1 MSPSLGSDCGRKPTL
16 GVARHCG
23 LRLGLG
29 RLGGRRIRKA
39 RDNRRL
45 RRRRWPGSRRL
56 GLRLG
61 GRCGTWRLGDAG
73 ARLDHRLVRL
83 SCLDPHG
90 SLGGAGGARLGGC
103 RLLARD
109 LALCGGLLGRGGL
122 GSLLARSLGLWPGI
136 GLDLRRSNVRSAQGR
151 VALHVGT
158 GAGHRAKRALV
169 DDECFERLRWTGNDL
184 RGDDTPHARGRRRCG
199 GDGSLHG
206 TNATIEALLGRR
218 SIRKFK
224 DEAIDDDTRATLETV
239 AQHAASSQFLNDW
252 SAIRITDPAIKAKLA
267 EFGHQPYIA
276 TAPLLYVFVID
287 EHRNARIAE
296 RKGIDPASDEFH
308 LKYSYRFTQAQND
321 AVLALHAME
330 TAAYS
335 LGLGCV
341 ILGSLLNNIPGLID
355 VLNLPEYTYPVLGL
369 AIGKPDQNPTVK
381 PRMPRTMQ
389 FFENT
394 YPADADGVLD
404 QLPAFDEEVHRY
416 YDLRQADRPV
426 DAFSDQ
432 VVTISRQDVSHQTLL
447 DKAAAQGFRLD

>member
-1 MSPSLGSDCGRKPTL
+1 M
-16 GVARHCG
+16 V
-23 LRLGLG
+23 
-29 RLGGRRIRKA
+29 
-39 RDNRRL
+39 
-45 RRRRWPGSRRL
+45 
-56 GLRLG
+56 
-61 GRCGTWRLGDAG
+61 
-73 ARLDHRLVRL
+73 
-83 SCLDPHG
+83 
-90 SLGGAGGARLGGC
+90 
-103 RLLARD
+103 
-109 LALCGGLLGRGGL
+109 
-122 GSLLARSLGLWPGI
+122 
-136 GLDLRRSNVRSAQGR
+136 
-151 VALHVGT
+151 
-158 GAGHRAKRALV
+158 
-169 DDECFERLRWTGNDL
+169 
-184 RGDDTPHARGRRRCG
+184 
-199 GDGSLHG
+199 

-341 ILGSLLNNIPGLID
+341 LLGSLLNNIPGLID
-355 VLNLPEYTYPVLGL
+355 VLNLPEY
-369 AIGKPDQNPTVK
+369 
-381 PRMPRTMQ
+381 
-389 FFENT
+389 T

-432 VVTISRQDVSHQTLL
+432 VATISRQDVSHQTLL
-447 DKAAAQGFRLD
+447 DKAAAQGFRLDQ

>member
-1 MSPSLGSDCGRKPTL
+1 MIWDKGTSKRNLRKGLAADAPQSLAMSLAFAAVSAALGAVVSQLSDRGSKAFVDHRHREAQPLIPRLDDGFCWLTDDSSLEFRQGTISQSTGTISPAQFRHTISAFHCEVIHR
-16 GVARHCG
+16 GV
-23 LRLGLG
+23 
-29 RLGGRRIRKA
+29 
-39 RDNRRL
+39 RRL
-45 RRRRWPGSRRL
+45 P
-56 GLRLG
+56 
-61 GRCGTWRLGDAG
+61 CDNKAM
-73 ARLDHRLVRL
+73 V
-83 SCLDPHG
+83 
-90 SLGGAGGARLGGC
+90 
-103 RLLARD
+103 
-109 LALCGGLLGRGGL
+109 
-122 GSLLARSLGLWPGI
+122 
-136 GLDLRRSNVRSAQGR
+136 
-151 VALHVGT
+151 
-158 GAGHRAKRALV
+158 
-169 DDECFERLRWTGNDL
+169 
-184 RGDDTPHARGRRRCG
+184 
-199 GDGSLHG
+199 

-239 AQHAASSQFLNDW
+239 ARHAASSQFLNDW
-252 SAIRITDPAIKAKLA
+252 SAIRITDPATKAKLA

-394 YPADADGVLD
+394 HPADADGVLD

-416 YDLRQADRPV
+416 YDLRQADRPGGRFQRSGRH
-426 DAFSDQ
+426 DQSAGCQPSD
-432 VVTISRQDVSHQTLL
+432 TARQGRRSGLPSGSVRPEPT
-447 DKAAAQGFRLD
+447 R

>member
-1 MSPSLGSDCGRKPTL
+1 M
-16 GVARHCG
+16 V
-23 LRLGLG
+23 
-29 RLGGRRIRKA
+29 
-39 RDNRRL
+39 
-45 RRRRWPGSRRL
+45 
-56 GLRLG
+56 
-61 GRCGTWRLGDAG
+61 
-73 ARLDHRLVRL
+73 
-83 SCLDPHG
+83 
-90 SLGGAGGARLGGC
+90 
-103 RLLARD
+103 
-109 LALCGGLLGRGGL
+109 
-122 GSLLARSLGLWPGI
+122 
-136 GLDLRRSNVRSAQGR
+136 
-151 VALHVGT
+151 
-158 GAGHRAKRALV
+158 
-169 DDECFERLRWTGNDL
+169 
-184 RGDDTPHARGRRRCG
+184 
-199 GDGSLHG
+199 

-341 ILGSLLNNIPGLID
+341 ILGSLPNNIPGLID

-432 VVTISRQDVSHQTLL
+432 VADQPAGCQPSDTARQGRRSGLPSGSVRPEPT
-447 DKAAAQGFRLD
+447 K

>member
-1 MSPSLGSDCGRKPTL
+1 M
-16 GVARHCG
+16 V
-23 LRLGLG
+23 
-29 RLGGRRIRKA
+29 
-39 RDNRRL
+39 
-45 RRRRWPGSRRL
+45 
-56 GLRLG
+56 
-61 GRCGTWRLGDAG
+61 
-73 ARLDHRLVRL
+73 
-83 SCLDPHG
+83 
-90 SLGGAGGARLGGC
+90 
-103 RLLARD
+103 
-109 LALCGGLLGRGGL
+109 
-122 GSLLARSLGLWPGI
+122 
-136 GLDLRRSNVRSAQGR
+136 
-151 VALHVGT
+151 
-158 GAGHRAKRALV
+158 
-169 DDECFERLRWTGNDL
+169 
-184 RGDDTPHARGRRRCG
+184 
-199 GDGSLHG
+199 

-335 LGLGCV
+335 PGLGCV

-369 AIGKPDQNPTVK
+369 AIGKPPDVYLEVQHPCWSCNSNSSSRTPTRLTPMAYSTSCPPSTRKFTGTTICAKPTVRWTPSAIRS
-381 PRMPRTMQ
+381 PRSASRMSAIRHCSTRPPLRASVWISKTRTN
-389 FFENT
+389 EIGS
-394 YPADADGVLD
+394 DGLVTESSQSQHCD
-404 QLPAFDEEVHRY
+404 DPVPTPQHFITGY
-416 YDLRQADRPV
+416 RQNCT
-426 DAFSDQ
+426 
-432 VVTISRQDVSHQTLL
+432 TIPPVSHHQ
-447 DKAAAQGFRLD
+447 

>member
-1 MSPSLGSDCGRKPTL
+1 M
-16 GVARHCG
+16 V
-23 LRLGLG
+23 
-29 RLGGRRIRKA
+29 
-39 RDNRRL
+39 
-45 RRRRWPGSRRL
+45 
-56 GLRLG
+56 
-61 GRCGTWRLGDAG
+61 
-73 ARLDHRLVRL
+73 
-83 SCLDPHG
+83 
-90 SLGGAGGARLGGC
+90 
-103 RLLARD
+103 
-109 LALCGGLLGRGGL
+109 
-122 GSLLARSLGLWPGI
+122 
-136 GLDLRRSNVRSAQGR
+136 
-151 VALHVGT
+151 
-158 GAGHRAKRALV
+158 
-169 DDECFERLRWTGNDL
+169 
-184 RGDDTPHARGRRRCG
+184 
-199 GDGSLHG
+199 

-389 FFENT
+389 FFERTPTRLTPMAYSTSCPPSTRKFTGTTICAKPTVRWTPSAIRSPRSVGRMSAIRHCSTRPPLRASVWISETRTNEIAPDRLVTESSRSQHCDDSVPTPQHFITGYRQNCTTIPPVSHHQQTFT
-394 YPADADGVLD
+394 YQSHYADN
-404 QLPAFDEEVHRY
+404 Q
-416 YDLRQADRPV
+416 RPV
-426 DAFSDQ
+426 LQ
-432 VVTISRQDVSHQTLL
+432 ENPPNQQYSHQWWE
-447 DKAAAQGFRLD
+447 

>member
-1 MSPSLGSDCGRKPTL
+1 M
-16 GVARHCG
+16 V
-23 LRLGLG
+23 
-29 RLGGRRIRKA
+29 
-39 RDNRRL
+39 
-45 RRRRWPGSRRL
+45 
-56 GLRLG
+56 
-61 GRCGTWRLGDAG
+61 
-73 ARLDHRLVRL
+73 
-83 SCLDPHG
+83 
-90 SLGGAGGARLGGC
+90 
-103 RLLARD
+103 
-109 LALCGGLLGRGGL
+109 
-122 GSLLARSLGLWPGI
+122 
-136 GLDLRRSNVRSAQGR
+136 
-151 VALHVGT
+151 
-158 GAGHRAKRALV
+158 
-169 DDECFERLRWTGNDL
+169 
-184 RGDDTPHARGRRRCG
+184 
-199 GDGSLHG
+199 

-252 SAIRITDPAIKAKLA
+252 SAIRIPPSIFLTAGPPIRITDPATKAKLA

-389 FFENT
+389 FFENPS
-394 YPADADGVLD
+394 PADADGVLD

-432 VVTISRQDVSHQTLL
+432 VATISRQDVSHQTLL
-447 DKAAAQGFRLD
+447 DKAAAQGFRLDQ